1 MKAASAHC
9 SALLAC
15 CHSPSHH
22 LLLSLQGIISGLG
35 RELNEH
41 LGTVLCPPTCA
52 PLQGIISG
60 LGRELNTGWLTVK
73 NVIQVGG
80 AGLGGL
86 QCITQGRELNTGW
99 LTVKNVIQVG
109 GAGLGGLQCITQGQ
123 ELNPSWLTVKN
134 VIQVGGGGLGG
145 LECITQGRERI
156 SGLPAPLPPTPPGGC
171 CHQPGQQR
179 RCAAGQQGEGH
190 RHQLGY
196 CGSYREGSQLG
207 GGLCNS
213 DINGQ
218 GEK

>member
-1 MKAASAHC
+1 MIAY
-9 SALLAC
+9 
-15 CHSPSHH
+15 SPPLTLSPYAPAPTVHH
-22 LLLSLQGIISGLG
+22 QRPGS
-35 RELNEH
+35 RAEH
-41 LGTVLCPPTCA
+41 LGTVLCPPTRA

-86 QCITQGRELNTGW
+86 QCITQGQELNT
-99 LTVKNVIQVG
+99 
-109 GAGLGGLQCITQGQ
+109 
-123 ELNPSWLTVKN
+123 SWLTVKN